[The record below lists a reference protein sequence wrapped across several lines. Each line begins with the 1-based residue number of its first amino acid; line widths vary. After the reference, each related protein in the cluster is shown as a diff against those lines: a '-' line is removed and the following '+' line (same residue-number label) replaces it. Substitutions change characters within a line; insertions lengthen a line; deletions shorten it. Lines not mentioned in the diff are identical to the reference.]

1 MAKQATGTKV
11 RIDADIEK
19 QVWQKCLD
27 DDISFNRV
35 CNDLLRDWLGGRVKI
50 EGKGAGKVA
59 AGDESLVK
67 QLHHIRE
74 WNSAVW
80 QSIRALIDGLSR
92 SVDAEK
98 TERDRTAAIAGGH
111 QVASRILAEL
121 GKADPGTERNPR
133 GPAAAAGG
141 E

>member
-1 MAKQATGTKV
+1 MAKQSNGT
-11 RIDADIEK
+11 RLRLDADIEEL
-19 QVWQKCLD
+19 VRQKCFD
-27 DDISFNRV
+27 DRVKLNRV

-50 EGKGAGKVA
+50 EGKSAGKVA
-59 AGDESLVK
+59 AEDEGLVK

-133 GPAAAAGG
+133 GPATAAGG